1 MTELQAFNNSVH
13 FNPMKGC
20 RLKEL
25 LKDKYI
31 HTPQNV
37 DLWCLLEDL
46 MYQVC
51 PTSPKPKVMG
61 AIVIGDSHSGKT
73 TAVRQFIKAYL
84 ANIPDAQVNDIF
96 YFEIPVRA
104 HLKGMM
110 TQMSQDLKIPDVLP
124 NLKNGYP
131 TYTLIDKVATKLWKN
146 HTKLV
151 IIDEFQNLFLLSGEN
166 RAEILSGFNELANK
180 SHIPIVL
187 VGLEGI
193 DEILKIDNYFAD
205 VTNLRATFSSRFSEF
220 HFKPWMDSD
229 NPNYGALL
237 KVIHDI
243 CHLTKCGESPFYT
256 KPEIRD
262 WILEVTGGLT
272 GKIIHLL
279 KQATRHIIRHD
290 LPEHL
295 TLEILKQALTEIQ
308 TNWRV

>member
-1 MTELQAFNNSVH
+1 MTELPNFNNSPH
-13 FNPMKGC
+13 FNPVKGG
-20 RLKEL
+20 RLRELIKER
-25 LKDKYI
+25 YI

-61 AIVIGDSHSGKT
+61 ATIIGDSNSGKT
-73 TAVRQFIKAYL
+73 TAVRQFMKAYL
-84 ANIPDAQVNDIF
+84 SNVPEAHENDVF

-110 TQMSQDLKIPDVLP
+110 SQMGQDLKIPDINP
-124 NLKNGYP
+124 NPKKGYP
-131 TYTLIDKVATKLWKN
+131 TFVLIDKVAKKLWKN
-146 HTKLV
+146 QTKLV

-180 SHIPIVL
+180 SHIPIIL

-205 VTNLRATFSSRFSEF
+205 LTNLRATFSSRFSEF
-220 HFKPWMDSD
+220 HFKPWSDADS
-229 NPNYGALL
+229 PAYGALL
-237 KVIHDI
+237 KVVYDI
-243 CHLTKCGESPFYT
+243 CDLSGGLKSPFYT
-256 KPEIRD
+256 QPEIRD

-272 GKIIHLL
+272 GKIIHLI
-279 KQATRHIIRHD
+279 KQT
-290 LPEHL
+290 
-295 TLEILKQALTEIQ
+295 
-308 TNWRV
+308 